1 MKIFTESRD
10 KKMMDKELI
19 IKKIDNLYTE
29 IAALRREILIE
40 FAIQYKDK
48 SCPLGRLPICGMW
61 SDHEDIKDSV
71 EWVNRLR
78 ADVQKRE
85 KELGLV

>member
-1 MKIFTESRD
+1 ME
-10 KKMMDKELI
+10 KELI
-19 IKKIDNLYTE
+19 IKKIDNLYIE
-29 IAALRREILIE
+29 IVALRREFLTE

-48 SCPLGRLPICGMW
+48 SCPLGRLPFCGMW

-85 KELGLV
+85 KEFGLV

>member
-1 MKIFTESRD
+1 
-10 KKMMDKELI
+10 MMDKELI
-19 IKKIDNLYTE
+19 IKKIDNLYAE
-29 IAALRREILIE
+29 IAVLRREVLTE
-40 FAIQYKDK
+40 FAIPYKDK
-48 SCPLGRLPICGMW
+48 SCPLGKLPICGMW

-85 KELGLV
+85 KELGLA